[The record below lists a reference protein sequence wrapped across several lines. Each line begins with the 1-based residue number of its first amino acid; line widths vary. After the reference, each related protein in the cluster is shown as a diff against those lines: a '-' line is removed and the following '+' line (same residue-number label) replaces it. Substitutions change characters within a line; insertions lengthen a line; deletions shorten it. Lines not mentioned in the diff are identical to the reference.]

1 MLLTIAGLVALFA
14 SGALALFVAIQ
25 HNGAAVLNR
34 FDRITGGSRGAQL
47 LASVSTGDH
56 PEQQVIVW
64 GPRKGIKDTTARP
77 VLVFVHGGSW
87 ASGSPVDY
95 GFVGRAF
102 VLKGFVVVL
111 VGYRLGPDGKYPG
124 MIEDTA
130 RAIGWTQREIAQFG
144 GDPARIT
151 VAGHSA
157 GAYNVMMTALEE
169 KWLAAEG
176 VSLSDI
182 SGVIGLSGPY
192 EIYPYTSDAS
202 KAAFGHAADPPST
215 QPISHIRGD
224 APPLLLIH
232 GEQDKLVRPKNTPM
246 LAEMIEA
253 AGGQARAH
261 LYPEMAHRQ
270 PLIALASPWR
280 QRRDIDDK
288 IADFARS
295 LSVSDTASVP
305 VQGETR

>member
-14 SGALALFVAIQ
+14 SGALALHLAVQ
-25 HNGAAVLNR
+25 RNGAAVLDG
-34 FDRITGGSRGAQL
+34 FDRITGGSGGAAL
-47 LASVSTGDH
+47 LAKVSTGDH

-64 GPRKGIKDTTARP
+64 GTAERAIDAAPLP

-102 VLKGFVVVL
+102 VPKGFVVVL
-111 VGYRLGPDGKYPG
+111 AGYRLGPDGKYPG

-130 RAIGWTQREIAQFG
+130 RAIGWTRREIAQFG

-176 VSLSDI
+176 VALSDI
-182 SGVIGLSGPY
+182 SGVVGLSGPY
-192 EIYPYTSDAS
+192 EIYPFTSDAS
-202 KAAFGHAADPPST
+202 KAAFGHAENPQAT
-215 QPISHIRGD
+215 QPIAHIRGD
-224 APPLLLIH
+224 APPLLLVH
-232 GEQDKLVRPKNTPM
+232 GEKDELVRPKNTPM
-246 LAEMIEA
+246 LARMIER
-253 AGGQARAH
+253 AGGSAEVH
-261 LYPEMAHRQ
+261 LYPDMAHRE

-280 QRRDIDDK
+280 QRRDIADK
-288 IADFARS
+288 IASFAHSPR
-295 LSVSDTASVP
+295 VSDTASVP

>member
-14 SGALALFVAIQ
+14 SGGLALFVAIQ
-25 HNGAAVLNR
+25 RNGAAVLNA
-34 FDRITGGSRGAQL
+34 FDRLTGGSGGAAL
-47 LASVSTGDH
+47 LATISTGDH

-64 GPRKGIKDTTARP
+64 GPENGASDDARLP

-87 ASGSPVDY
+87 ASGNPVDY
-95 GFVGRAF
+95 GFIGRAF
-102 VLKGFVVVL
+102 VPKGFVVVL
-111 VGYRLGPDGKYPG
+111 AGYRLGPDGKYPG

-130 RAIGWTQREIAQFG
+130 RAIGWTHREIAQYG
-144 GDPARIT
+144 GDPAQIF

-176 VSLSDI
+176 VGLSDI
-182 SGVIGLSGPY
+182 AGVVGLSGPY

-202 KAAFGHAADPPST
+202 KAAFGHAADPLST
-215 QPISHIRGD
+215 QPIAHIRGD
-224 APPLLLIH
+224 APPLLLVH
-232 GEQDKLVRPKNTPM
+232 GEKDRLVRPKNTPM
-246 LAEMIEA
+246 LAEMIET
-253 AGGQARAH
+253 AGGTAEAH
-261 LYPEMAHRQ
+261 LYPEMAHRE

-288 IADFARS
+288 IAEFARS
-295 LSVSDTASVP
+295 LAVSDTASVP